1 MSLGKLKSNNNNNR
15 IEKPKFESEQTIIDN
30 MNGSD
35 YPIVRRRIS
44 KACNYCRQRKIK
56 CNGNTPCLN
65 CKNHQIECTYSKTIR
80 KKKKPTTKKLTLQDL
95 EKRMNKM
102 DSKFELLND
111 KLTSILSILSKNN
124 LTEGTK
130 TEIKDDDNNIE
141 NDAGI
146 ISSEDEEDYD
156 EDEDDQQSIDDESQH
171 LQSPLSNY
179 SSSESSSINNEYNM
193 ESAPQLINSTNIDQN
208 FIPQLS
214 GGYNILGNDQFEN
227 NNGSGISGFDLGLG
241 HLDNKNNYLYDLP
254 IMETQIDGQ
263 GDVF

>member
-1 MSLGKLKSNNNNNR
+1 MSYKLKSHK
-15 IEKPKFESEQTIIDN
+15 IEKPEAIDDN
-30 MNGSD
+30 MNNSD
-35 YPIVRRRIS
+35 TYPIVRRRIS

-56 CNGNTPCLN
+56 CNGNSPCLN

-124 LTEGTK
+124 LTEDTSK
-130 TEIKDDDNNIE
+130 SINNNESIM
-141 NDAGI
+141 
-146 ISSEDEEDYD
+146 SSEDEESE
-156 EDEDDQQSIDDESQH
+156 EDEEEDYEDEVQSIDESNN

-179 SSSESSSINNEYNM
+179 SSSNSEISNEYNM
-193 ESAPQLINSTNIDQN
+193 ESVPQYNIDQN

-214 GGYNILGNDQFEN
+214 GGLFNNFLNNDGVGNN
-227 NNGSGISGFDLGLG
+227 TTGFDLGLN
-241 HLDNKNNYLYDLP
+241 HLDNKNTYLYDVP
-254 IMETQIDGQ
+254 IMGSQIDGTS
-263 GDVF
+263 DVF